1 MTFMKTVYIV
11 EGSSGM
17 YDEFSTWLLRAF
29 TSKEKAERYAAA
41 CVAEATRI
49 SEARTAVQDSL
60 SDDVDADVW
69 AAWQAIPPNLHDPE
83 HRNGDER
90 YAVLS
95 LPVEA
100 S

>member
-1 MTFMKTVYIV
+1 MRTVYIV

-17 YDEFSTWLLRAF
+17 YDEFSTWLVRAF
-29 TSKEKAERYAAA
+29 ASEKKAKTFAAA

-49 SEARTAVQDSL
+49 SDARTAAQDNL

-69 AAWQAIPPNLHDPE
+69 DAWQAIPPNRHDPDNS
-83 HRNGDER
+83 NGYEQ
-90 YAVLS
+90 YIVLS

>member
-1 MTFMKTVYIV
+1 MRTVYIV
-11 EGSSGM
+11 QGSSVQYG
-17 YDEFSTWLLRAF
+17 EFSTRLVRAF
-29 TSKEKAERYAAA
+29 ANKEKAKTFAAS

-49 SEARTAVQDSL
+49 SNAKTAVQDSL

-69 AAWQAIPPNLHDPE
+69 AAWQAIPPNRHDPD
-83 HRNGDER
+83 NSSGDEQ
-90 YAVLS
+90 YIVLS

>member
-1 MTFMKTVYIV
+1 VRTVYIV
-11 EGSSGM
+11 EGSSGQ
-17 YDEFSTWLLRAF
+17 YGEFSTWLVRAF
-29 TSKEKAERYAAA
+29 ANKKMAETFAAA

-49 SEARTAVQDSL
+49 SDTKRAVQDSL

-69 AAWQAIPPNLHDPE
+69 AAWQAIPPNRHDPD
-83 HRNGDER
+83 NSSGDEQ
-90 YAVLS
+90 YIVLS